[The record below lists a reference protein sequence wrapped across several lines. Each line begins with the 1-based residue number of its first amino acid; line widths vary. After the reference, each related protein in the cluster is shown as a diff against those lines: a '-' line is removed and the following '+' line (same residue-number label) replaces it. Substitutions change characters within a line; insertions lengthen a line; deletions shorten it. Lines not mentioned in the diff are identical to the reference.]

1 MKKKD
6 YDIQYIKTHC
16 KRIPLNLNKE
26 YDKDIIEFLEGKKPV
41 GTYLKALLRE
51 QIKKD
56 GE

>member
-6 YDIQYIKTHC
+6 YDIQYMKEHC

-26 YDKDIIEFLEGKKPV
+26 YDKDIIEFLESKKPV
-41 GTYLKALLRE
+41 NAYLKALIRE

-56 GE
+56 G